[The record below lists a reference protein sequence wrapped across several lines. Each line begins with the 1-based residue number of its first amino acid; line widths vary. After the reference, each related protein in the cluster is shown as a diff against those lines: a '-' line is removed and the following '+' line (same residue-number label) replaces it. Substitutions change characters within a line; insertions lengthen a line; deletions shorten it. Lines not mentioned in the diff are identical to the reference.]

1 MAMTRSTFAG
11 FTTATLALAAS
22 QRALDVTGQNIS
34 NINTSGYTRQRLD
47 LASIS
52 PTGHGYFQT
61 QTDCRVGQGVEM
73 TGIIRIRDPFIDIQY
88 RTQLAKVGTIDAQDA
103 ALSKVGNIFDE
114 TDKEAVRAA
123 LNAVVTQLQ
132 NMSQSSNSNQG

>member
-52 PTGHGYFQT
+52 PTGHGY
-61 QTDCRVGQGVEM
+61 CMSMNGSRM
-73 TGIIRIRDPFIDIQY
+73 RIIPVISTP
-88 RTQLAKVGTIDAQDA
+88 
-103 ALSKVGNIFDE
+103 
-114 TDKEAVRAA
+114 
-123 LNAVVTQLQ
+123 
-132 NMSQSSNSNQG
+132 